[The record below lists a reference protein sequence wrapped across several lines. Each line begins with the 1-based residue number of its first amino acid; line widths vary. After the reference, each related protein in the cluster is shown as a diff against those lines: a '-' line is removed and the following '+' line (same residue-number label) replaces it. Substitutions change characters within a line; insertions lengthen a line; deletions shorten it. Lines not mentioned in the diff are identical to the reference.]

1 MSNFNLNNLCNSKQ
15 CATHAEIQEN
25 IKCDMTKVLSL
36 AFVLTDKYIIH
47 YAYFS
52 YIEQTITCHLLYRLI
67 CMFVLYGVYMRYF
80 GWHIKRLAFPSVYGS
95 I

>member
-1 MSNFNLNNLCNSKQ
+1 MSNLNLNNLCNSKQ

-52 YIEQTITCHLLYRLI
+52 YIEQTITCLFALPSYLYVCIVWR
-67 CMFVLYGVYMRYF
+67 VYEVFWIAY
-80 GWHIKRLAFPSVYGS
+80 
-95 I
+95 